1 MKSLCIYQFDSLV
14 LETIKRGVPF
24 LAIGVERTNEEY
36 DEDEYGENQNEQYH
50 LDKLRDWGAKVE
62 IIGTVKNPKYIGKNG
77 HMLEVAWV
85 TFPSNTKEK

>member
-14 LETIKRGVPF
+14 LGTIERDVPF
-24 LAIGVERTNEEY
+24 LAIGVERTDEEY
-36 DEDEYGENQNEQYH
+36 DENEQHH

-62 IIGTVKNPKYIGKNG
+62 IIGTVKNPKYIGENG

>member
-14 LETIKRGVPF
+14 LGTIERDVPF
-24 LAIGVERTNEEY
+24 LAIGVERTDEEY
-36 DEDEYGENQNEQYH
+36 DENEQHH

-62 IIGTVKNPKYIGKNG
+62 IIGTVKNPKYIGESG

-85 TFPSNTKEK
+85 TFPSNKEK

>member
-1 MKSLCIYQFDSLV
+1 MKSLCIYKFDSLV
-14 LETIKRGVPF
+14 LKTIERDVPF
-24 LAIGVERTNEEY
+24 LAIGVERTDEEY
-36 DEDEYGENQNEQYH
+36 DEDPNEKYH

-62 IIGTVKNPKYIGKNG
+62 VIGTVKNPKYIESDG